1 LLEASVYNPVSV
13 PNGPHHAYIFQDQT
27 RPWFKIGIS
36 RDPDFRRK
44 QLCWDIYGARSLDKI
59 KEYRRWTFANYFGA
73 LHVEQ
78 AAIGM
83 LKSLGLAQVR
93 SPDWFET
100 DQPTMNEAIESVD
113 RLTTGIISWEEMNA
127 STECIAARPERP
139 YGAYLVDTKFRTLQL
154 WYESEPGCWTS
165 GRPRRQR

>member
-1 LLEASVYNPVSV
+1 M
-13 PNGPHHAYIFQDQT
+13 
-27 RPWFKIGIS
+27 GIS

-44 QLCWDIYGARSLDKI
+44 KLCWDIYGAHSLDKI
-59 KEYRRWTFANYFGA
+59 QEYRRWTFANYFGA

-139 YGAYLVDTKFRTLQL
+139 YGAYLVETKFRTLQL
-154 WYESEPGCWTS
+154 
-165 GRPRRQR
+165 